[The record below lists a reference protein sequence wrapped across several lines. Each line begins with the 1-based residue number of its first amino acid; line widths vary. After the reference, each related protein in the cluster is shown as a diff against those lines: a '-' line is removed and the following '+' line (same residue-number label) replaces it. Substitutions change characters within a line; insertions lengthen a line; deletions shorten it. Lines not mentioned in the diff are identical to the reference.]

1 MKTNFKKT
9 LAVFLAVLMLTSAFS
24 VTAFAAT
31 YTVTYMPGE
40 GVEGEVYVDEFTS
53 SIKIRRATYTREHFT
68 QTGWSTTEGGKNTN
82 SFNSTYRTKKN
93 IVLYPVWKGDTYT
106 ITYDPGMYATSGSIV
121 TDSANYGEGKALK
134 GAIFS
139 RDGYV
144 HAGWS
149 LTDGGAKVYEV
160 GSMSDA
166 ITGNLTLYPYWAK
179 ICKVTYVPGEY
190 GVGASVEDSV
200 ESGIEFTVKNK
211 LFTREGYRQEGWSL
225 TDGGEKVYN
234 LLQGFVTINED
245 IVLYPYWVENIYG
258 IEVSANELY
267 FGEVC
272 EDYTTPAAQ
281 SISITNTGN
290 IDTTLTAVLP
300 ANYTISVN
308 GSLVLA
314 AGETRVFAIQPGS
327 ALGIGDY
334 VEQIVISTAEK
345 NTIVE
350 TVDLQFYVSE
360 HVYDEFKS
368 NNDATYTADG
378 TKTSTCV
385 KNCGKETTIVDV
397 GSKKVYSINNNT
409 AAGLA
414 SSYEYHR
421 TVRFTA
427 FGSGMDANTNTEVGK
442 RFRPVSWYVDD
453 EFNGEF
459 TGNQFENGYDV
470 TFTHTIFGNYTLI
483 INYVE
488 EEYDATTGEWI
499 ATGETDTKTFEYTVG
514 TTAEEEQEIVRPN
527 TILNI
532 IFGLFAELLK
542 LLGLGG

>member
-9 LAVFLAVLMLTSAFS
+9 LAVFLAVLMLASVFS
-24 VTAFAAT
+24 VTAFAAA

-40 GVEGEVYVDEFTS
+40 GVEGEVYVDEFTT
-53 SIKIRRATYTREHFT
+53 SIRIRKATYTRDHYT

-82 SFNSTYRTKKN
+82 SFNSTYRTKKS

-106 ITYDPGMYATSGSIV
+106 ITYDPGMYATSGSVV
-121 TDSANYGEGKALK
+121 TDTANYGEGKALK
-134 GAIFS
+134 DAIFS

-149 LTDGGAKVYEV
+149 LTDGGKKVYDV

-166 ITGNLTLYPYWAK
+166 ITGDLTLYPYWAK
-179 ICKVTYVPGEY
+179 ICKVTYAAGEF
-190 GVGASVEDSV
+190 GVGSGAEDSV
-200 ESGIEFTVKNK
+200 EAGVEFSVRNA

-234 LLQGFVTINED
+234 LFQGFVVIEED
-245 IVLYPYWVENIYG
+245 TVLYPYWVQNIYG

-272 EDYTTPAAQ
+272 EGYTTPAEQ

-290 IDTTLTAVLP
+290 IAVTLTAVLP
-300 ANYTISVN
+300 VNYTISVN

-314 AGETRVFAIQPGS
+314 AGETRVLGVQPAS
-327 ALGIGDY
+327 TLGIGDY

-345 NTIVE
+345 DTIVE
-350 TVDLQFYVSE
+350 TVDLQFFVGE
-360 HVYDEFKS
+360 HVFDEFKS
-368 NNDATYTADG
+368 NNDASYTAEG
-378 TKTSTCV
+378 TKTSKCI
-385 KNCGKETTIVDV
+385 KNCGEETTITDI
-397 GSKKVYSINNNT
+397 GSKKVYSSDNNA

-414 SSYEYHR
+414 SSYEHHR
-421 TVRFTA
+421 TIRFTA
-427 FGSGMDANTNTEVGK
+427 FGSGMDAKSNTEVGK

-459 TGNQFENGYDV
+459 TDNKYEKGYDV
-470 TFTHTIFGNYTLI
+470 TFTHTIFGKYTLI

-488 EEYDATTGEWI
+488 EEYDATAGEWV

-514 TTAEEEQEIVRPN
+514 TTAEEEKEIVMPN